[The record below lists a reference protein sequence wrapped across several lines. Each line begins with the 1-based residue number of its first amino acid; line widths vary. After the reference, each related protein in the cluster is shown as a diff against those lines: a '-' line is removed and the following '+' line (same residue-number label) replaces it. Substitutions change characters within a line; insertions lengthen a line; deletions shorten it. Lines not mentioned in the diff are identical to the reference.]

1 MGSRRHPPTDRDDAR
16 SFDDLGPLQREIV
29 AAVWMLEEATVKDVR
44 DDLTASGRDLAY
56 TTVLSA
62 LQKLEKAGWL
72 THRADGRTYLYR
84 AVRSREG
91 ERRRSLHRVL
101 RQLFGGDRTLLLQQ
115 LLAEGEVS
123 KEEAKSLARLVRDH
137 PRRP

>member
-1 MGSRRHPPTDRDDAR
+1 MGPRRYPPTDRDDTR

-44 DDLTASGRDLAY
+44 DDLAASGRDLAY

-91 ERRRSLHRVL
+91 ESRRSLHRVL

-115 LLAEGEVS
+115 LLAEGVVS